1 MGDRPV
7 GLVRTTFAPTQE
19 VGEQVSHQ
27 RRHLPSDQ
35 KWQGWSVSEE
45 PSAAGGREQ
54 PFSHRIEGVNE
65 ETLKERKRR
74 AENIHLVFKRGN
86 VLVGEHLLPDD
97 DMRQDLVRKWKKV
110 RQVQAER
117 DLDQLLHDAEAAI
130 ENDGISL
137 LDSAPTCPADQP
149 HREEEQ
155 ELGDH
160 CPRPYGFSA
169 SRKYPQCTADV
180 G

>member
-7 GLVRTTFAPTQE
+7 GLLRTTFALTQE

-27 RRHLPSDQ
+27 RRHLPSDP
-35 KWQGWSVSEE
+35 KWQGWSVSKK
-45 PSAAGGREQ
+45 PSSAGGCEQ
-54 PFSHRIEGVNE
+54 PLSHRLEGVNE

-97 DMRQDLVRKWKKV
+97 DMRQDLEHKWKKV

-117 DLDQLLHDAEAAI
+117 DLDRLLHDAESAI
-130 ENDGISL
+130 ANDGISL
-137 LDSAPTCPADQP
+137 LDSAFTCPADQL
-149 HREEEQ
+149 HREEEEEEQ
-155 ELGDH
+155 ELGGH
-160 CPRPYGFSA
+160 CA
-169 SRKYPQCTADV
+169 H
-180 G
+180 